1 MQQVPYMKNFN
12 IKVLTPEDWALYKSV
27 RLESLKDS
35 PDSFGAIY
43 EQESALSD
51 SDWQA
56 RLDLNA
62 RGLVAFPLVAEQGG
76 RAVGLAWGV
85 IHAPEV
91 ETAHIYQ
98 MWVSPAARGKGIA
111 KALLGEIK
119 TWAIDKECDCLALD
133 VTTSNEAA
141 VCLYRSSGFMAM
153 GPPVPLRRDSFLMMQ
168 PMEMAL
174 HSVVESTF

>member
-1 MQQVPYMKNFN
+1 MKNFN
-12 IKVLTPEDWALYKSV
+12 IKVLTPEGWALYKSV

-35 PDSFGAIY
+35 PDSFGATY
-43 EQESALSD
+43 EQESVLSD

-76 RAVGLAWGV
+76 WAVGLAWGV

-98 MWVSPAARGKGIA
+98 MWVSPAARGQGIA
-111 KALLGEIK
+111 KALLGKIK
-119 TWAIDKECDCLALD
+119 TWAIDKECECLALG

-141 VCLYRSSGFMAM
+141 ASLYRSSGFMVM
-153 GPPVPLRRDSFLMMQ
+153 GQPVPLRKDSSLMMQ
-168 PMEMAL
+168 AMLMAL
-174 HSVVESTF
+174 HGAG

>member
-12 IKVLTPEDWALYKSV
+12 IKVLTPENWALYKSA

-35 PDSFGAIY
+35 PDSFGATY
-43 EQESALSD
+43 EQESVLSD
-51 SDWQA
+51 ADWLA
-56 RLDLNA
+56 RLDLSA

-76 RAVGLAWGV
+76 RALGLAWGV

-98 MWVSPAARGKGIA
+98 MWVSPAARGQGIA
-111 KALLGEIK
+111 KALLGKIK
-119 TWAIDKECDCLALD
+119 TWAIDKECECLGLD

-141 VCLYRSSGFMAM
+141 VDLYRSSGLMAM
-153 GPPVPLRRDSFLMMQ
+153 GQPVPLRKDSSLMMQ
-168 PMEMAL
+168 AMLMAL
-174 HSVVESTF
+174 RGAG

>member
-1 MQQVPYMKNFN
+1 
-12 IKVLTPEDWALYKSV
+12 
-27 RLESLKDS
+27 
-35 PDSFGAIY
+35 
-43 EQESALSD
+43 
-51 SDWQA
+51 
-56 RLDLNA
+56 
-62 RGLVAFPLVAEQGG
+62 
-76 RAVGLAWGV
+76 
-85 IHAPEV
+85 
-91 ETAHIYQ
+91 

-133 VTTSNEAA
+133 VTTSNEAV

-174 HSVVESTF
+174 HSVAESTF

>member
-1 MQQVPYMKNFN
+1 MKNFN
-12 IKVLTPEDWALYKSV
+12 IKVVTPEDWALYKSV

-35 PDSFGAIY
+35 ADSFGATY
-43 EQESALSD
+43 QQESTLSD
-51 SDWQA
+51 ADWRA
-56 RLDLNA
+56 RLDLSA

-85 IHAPEV
+85 IHVPEV

-111 KALLGEIK
+111 KALLGKIK
-119 TWAIDKECDCLALD
+119 TWAIDKECERIALD

-141 VCLYRSSGFMAM
+141 AGLYRSSGFMAM
-153 GPPVPLRRDSFLMMQ
+153 GQPVPLRRDSSLMMQ
-168 PMEMAL
+168 AMLMAL
-174 HSVVESTF
+174 RGVG

>member
-1 MQQVPYMKNFN
+1 MQQIPYMKNFN
-12 IKVLTPEDWALYKSV
+12 IKVLNPEDWALYKSV

-35 PDSFGAIY
+35 PDSFGATY

-51 SDWQA
+51 SDWRA

-111 KALLGEIK
+111 KALLGKIE
-119 TWAIDKECDCLALD
+119 TWAIDKECECLALD

-141 VCLYRSSGFMAM
+141 VCLYRSSGFMAT
-153 GPPVPLRRDSFLMMQ
+153 GQPTPLRSDSFLMMQ

-174 HSVVESTF
+174 RSVG

>member
-1 MQQVPYMKNFN
+1 MQQIPYMNNFN
-12 IKVLTPEDWALYKSV
+12 IKVLNPEDWALYKSV

-35 PDSFGAIY
+35 PDSFGATY
-43 EQESALSD
+43 EQESVLSD
-51 SDWQA
+51 ADWQA

-76 RAVGLAWGV
+76 RAMGLAWGV

-98 MWVSPAARGKGIA
+98 MWVSPAARGQGIA

-119 TWAIDKECDCLALD
+119 TWAIDKECECLALD

-141 VCLYRSSGFMAM
+141 VCLYRSSGFMAT
-153 GPPVPLRRDSFLMMQ
+153 GQPVLLRKDSSLMMQ
-168 PMEMAL
+168 AMLMAL
-174 HSVVESTF
+174 HGAG

>member
-1 MQQVPYMKNFN
+1 MNKLQ
-12 IKVLTPEDWALYKSV
+12 IKALTTGDWSLYKSV
-27 RLESLKDS
+27 RLESLLDS
-35 PDSFGAIY
+35 PDSFGSTY

-51 SDWQA
+51 ADWQS
-56 RLDLNA
+56 RLDLKT
-62 RGLVAFPLVAEQGG
+62 RGLAAFPLVAEQGG
-76 RAVGLAWGV
+76 RALGLAWGV
-85 IHAPEV
+85 IHGPEV
-91 ETAHIYQ
+91 EIAHIYQ

-111 KALLGEIK
+111 KALLSEIR
-119 TWAIDKECDCLALD
+119 TWALDNGCECLALD

-174 HSVVESTF
+174 HRAAESTF